1 MNKLPVLIS
10 VPHGGTETPSEISSR
25 VCITPKDQFED
36 GDALTQDIYGVKNE
50 VLAYVEGNIARAF
63 VDLNRDKNDR
73 PPKNPDGVVKSM
85 TCLGKP
91 IYHPGLE
98 LDEDLT
104 EVLLQK
110 YYQPYHDS
118 IRRTLDS
125 NKEIKLM
132 LDCHTMEAV
141 GPKISPDPGNIRP
154 KFCLGSN
161 HGKSCPEEMVKRMAD
176 CIRKAFELSKEDV
189 VIDNPFAG
197 GHITRTYGNKP
208 IPCIQIEMSREL
220 YLSKPWFDREHLSV
234 ASTRLVQ
241 LRKNFINALEL
252 FLKRLC

>member
-1 MNKLPVLIS
+1 MNKLPLLIS
-10 VPHGGTETPSEISSR
+10 VPHGGNQIPSEISNR

-50 VLAYVEGNIARAF
+50 VLSYVEGNIARAF
-63 VDLNRDKNDR
+63 VDLNRDTKDR
-73 PPKNPDGVVKSM
+73 PPENTDGVVKSM

-98 LDEDLT
+98 LDEDLI
-104 EVLLQK
+104 ELLLQK

-141 GPKISPDPGNIRP
+141 GPKISPDPGKTRP
-154 KFCLGSN
+154 MFCLGSN
-161 HGKSCPEEMVKRMAD
+161 FGKSCPTEMVQRMAD
-176 CIRKAFELSKEDV
+176 CIKAAFALNDEDV
-189 VIDNPFAG
+189 SINKPFAG
-197 GHITRTYGNKP
+197 GFITSTYANKP

-220 YLSKPWFDREHLSV
+220 YLADPWFDREHLSV
-234 ASTRLVQ
+234 ASTRLAQ
-241 LRKNFINALEL
+241 LRKNFIIALEL
-252 FLKRLC
+252 FF